1 LAKAETKSELT
12 AQIDKLEQM
21 LSNREEQE
29 SYHRREGDSLRRLIV
44 DLVKDE
50 RTLKLRF
57 SWLEEAASEVVTAC
71 KEHQP
76 GAIERLADE
85 LGIELKQEQ

>member
-1 LAKAETKSELT
+1 MPKPTKTDLT
-12 AQIDKLEQM
+12 EQIDKLEQM
-21 LSNREEQE
+21 LNNREEQE
-29 SYHRREGDSLRRLIV
+29 SYHRRESDNLRRLIV

-57 SWLEEAASEVVTAC
+57 NWLEEAASEVCTSC
-71 KEHQP
+71 KEHQA

-85 LGIELKQEQ
+85 IGIEIKGD

>member
-1 LAKAETKSELT
+1 MAKAETKSELN
-12 AQIDKLEQM
+12 QII
-21 LSNREEQE
+21 SNLRDQQE
-29 SYHRREGDSLRRLIV
+29 FNRHEGNNLRRLIV

-50 RTLKLRF
+50 RTLKMRF
-57 SWLEEAASEVVTAC
+57 QWLETAAEEVCTSC

-85 LGIELKQEQ
+85 LGIEIKQEK